1 MIETSQGIR
10 RVLMTAD
17 TIGGVWSY
25 ALELAKALS
34 EHGVEVALATMGE
47 LPSPEQ
53 RAQARRVLNLQLY
66 ESTYKL
72 EWMEDPWID
81 IERAGDWLLALEND
95 LNPDVI
101 HLNGYAHG
109 HLPWNA
115 PHLVAGHSCVL
126 SWWKAV
132 KGENAPPGWGAY
144 RRYITRGLRAAD
156 FVVTPSRAMLDEL
169 HDYYGPLPACAVV
182 ANGRTRSRYRAASK
196 EPLILAAGRLW
207 DEAKNISVLCDIA
220 PEIDWP
226 IFVAGD
232 AIHPD
237 GGQKSLDGVQTLG
250 RLSEEQLADYFARAS
265 IYCSPA
271 RYEPFGL
278 SILEA
283 ALSGCAL
290 VLGDIPSLRE
300 NWNDAALFVP
310 PDDSEGFALQ
320 LRELT
325 LDAGRRTSLAGAAFA
340 RACWFTSERMAHGY
354 MAVYRE
360 LVRDPAP
367 MLTPGD

>member
-1 MIETSQGIR
+1 MSEDSPGIH

-25 ALELAKALS
+25 ALELAQALS
-34 EHGVEVALATMGE
+34 DHGVEVALATMGGA
-47 LPSPEQ
+47 PSPFQ
-53 RAQARRVLNLQLY
+53 RAQARRISNLQVY

-72 EWMEDPWID
+72 EWMENPWAD
-81 IERAGDWLLALEND
+81 VERAGDWLLALEND

-132 KGENAPPGWGAY
+132 KGEEAPPEWAQY
-144 RRYITRGLRAAD
+144 RRHITRGLRAAD
-156 FVVTPSRAMLDEL
+156 FVVAPSRAMLNEL
-169 HDYYGPLPACAVV
+169 RDYYGPLHACAV
-182 ANGRTRSRYRAASK
+182 APNARRRDRYRAASK
-196 EPLILAAGRLW
+196 EAFVLAAGRLW
-207 DEAKNISVLCDIA
+207 DEAKNISLLCRVA
-220 PEIDWP
+220 PAIQWP
-226 IFVAGD
+226 ILVAGED
-232 AIHPD
+232 EHP
-237 GGQKSLDGVQTLG
+237 GGGRKSLDRVHTLG
-250 RLSEEQLADYFARAS
+250 LLNETQLADYYARAA

-290 VLGDIPSLRE
+290 VLADIPSLRE
-300 NWNDAALFVP
+300 NWNDAAAFVK
-310 PDDSEGFALQ
+310 PDDADGFAVR
-320 LRELT
+320 LRELA
-325 LDAGRRTSLAGAAFA
+325 LDAGSRASLANAALA
-340 RACWFTSERMAHGY
+340 RAGWFTSERMAYGY
-354 MAVYRE
+354 MAIYGK
-360 LVRDPAP
+360 LVRNPAAV
-367 MLTPGD
+367 LTRGD